1 MNGLCPGTDAVCVH
15 PAVFGPGGHQ
25 PPAELGD
32 GTVPVLIE
40 LDRVV
45 IYLTLEGTPSS
56 LMRLELEPFDGEVD
70 PDLITALAHHPHS
83 RDVTVDGESWEL
95 LTLKRGSLPWAS
107 MTSPPL

>member
-1 MNGLCPGTDAVCVH
+1 MQCVFIRLSLAQAGTS
-15 PAVFGPGGHQ
+15 PQ
-25 PPAELGD
+25 QSLGD

-107 MTSPPL
+107 DVNCRLNLTGPQ